1 MNDDI
6 VMKDEGPARF
16 RWLPPGLRP
25 PVDMV
30 WRQER
35 IFLLVGVAALFAG
48 YDMNVYGLATPQIQ
62 AGLHIPE
69 NQIAPTLSIFRTAAL
84 AALLI
89 ASSADLIGRRRLL
102 LLTIFGQAVFTLAT
116 AFSGNYLQFVGAQ
129 LLTRVFG
136 YSEEMLCFVVI
147 AEEMAASARGWANGT
162 LGALDYLGAGFASLA
177 FLAVNVLPLGWR
189 ALYVIGAV
197 PLFLVAFLR
206 RNLPETQR
214 FAAQEKIQTA
224 KSKITETAQLLRE
237 LIRQHPLRLLIMM
250 IAAAG
255 FGFGTAPAAFL
266 SSDYLQSVIHY
277 SPLQVN
283 LVFIPGGLVGLA
295 LTVRAGRL
303 SDRLGRKITTIG
315 VVACGGIAFALFFS
329 GITSWYLGPLWS
341 LAFFGFLCGD
351 ALIAGFAL
359 EIVPTR
365 YRATVS
371 GLRYVVNIGAGAL
384 SLLLEGR
391 LYDHFHAHGPAVQ
404 LLLCSI
410 PVSLI
415 AILFLPEPAGK
426 VLEEIAA

>member
-1 MNDDI
+1 
-6 VMKDEGPARF
+6 MKDDAPARF
-16 RWLPPGLRP
+16 AWLPPGLRP
-25 PVDMV
+25 PVAMT

-48 YDMNVYGLATPQIQ
+48 YDMNIYGLATPQIQ

-69 NQIAPTLSIFRTAAL
+69 NQIAPTLSIFRTAAI

-89 ASSADLIGRRRLL
+89 SSAADLVGRRRLL
-102 LLTIFGQAVFTLAT
+102 LFTIFGQACFTLAT
-116 AFSGNYLQFVGAQ
+116 AFAGDYVQFVGAQ
-129 LLTRVFG
+129 LVTRIFG

-189 ALYVIGAV
+189 GLYVIGAV
-197 PLFLVAFLR
+197 PLFLVAWLR
-206 RNLPETQR
+206 RGLPETRR
-214 FAAQEKIQTA
+214 FADREKVDQLR
-224 KSKITETAQLLRE
+224 SKAAETMRLLRE
-237 LIRQHPLRLLIMM
+237 LLHQHPLRLLIMM
-250 IAAAG
+250 VAAAG
-255 FGFGTAPAAFL
+255 FGFSTAPAAFL

-303 SDRLGRKITTIG
+303 SDRVGRKLTTIA
-315 VVACGGIAFALFFS
+315 VAACGAICFALFFS
-329 GITSWYLGPLWS
+329 GVRGWILGPLWS

-351 ALIAGFAL
+351 ALISGYAI

-365 YRATVS
+365 YRATVA
-371 GLRYVVNIGAGAL
+371 GLRYLVNIAAGAL

-404 LLLCSI
+404 LLLSAMPI
-410 PVSLI
+410 TIVAL
-415 AILFLPEPAGK
+415 LFLPEPAGK
-426 VLEEIAA
+426 SLEEIAAQ